1 VEPLQNLKFVNLTFY
16 LQMLLPGLVYIIFLK
31 IAKGMIVSD
40 VMENMYTMTF
50 KISRMAHVLLT
61 YMF

>member
-1 VEPLQNLKFVNLTFY
+1 MKHLSL
-16 LQMLLPGLVYIIFLK
+16 IFAQRMNESTVGF
-31 IAKGMIVSD
+31 AKGMIVSD